1 MSMVE
6 CQRLGEALLPV
17 RPRHDERTSDPG
29 AADLR
34 DADSNKRKRI
44 LVMSIV
50 NASERRCSRS
60 GRGTTSAHPDRERRT
75 SGAPTAA
82 NPIDLK
88 AESGRETSKCDFFIV
103 ILQKNKTSKWNAR

>member
-34 DADSNKRKRI
+34 DADSGKPN
-44 LVMSIV
+44 
-50 NASERRCSRS
+50 RS
-60 GRGTTSAHPDRERRT
+60 
-75 SGAPTAA
+75 
-82 NPIDLK
+82 
-88 AESGRETSKCDFFIV
+88 
-103 ILQKNKTSKWNAR
+103 